1 MAQNTDIATDS
12 QADARLVFAPLPD
25 VAGPDR
31 LKIAYT
37 GTTTPHGP
45 AAFSSYGIES
55 IAVSRDGKYLTVA
68 QRYSEDKQCPV
79 FDAETGQVIG
89 RADGFYVGPACAIGN
104 FGMDDHERRNQT
116 KDADGAPLGGW
127 HPAVL
132 TSRDVTE
139 SNGNRLL
146 GVFFGGL
153 AMSDGTTTGG
163 LGAGN
168 SWNED
173 RPGGESLLVQER
185 PIVDIALCRED
196 SVILFADA
204 TPDAPALLLFDRA
217 RPFVPDDGLNFEWWR
232 ANTLMRFNRSIPLP
246 AVPLRVSAMPDGSAA
261 WVILDTEPRQA
272 VKVSLQG

>member
-1 MAQNTDIATDS
+1 MAQSTDTATDS
-12 QADARLVFAPLPD
+12 QAATRLTFAPLPD

-31 LKIAYT
+31 LRVAYT

-55 IAVSRDGKYLTVA
+55 IAVSWDGKYLTVA
-68 QRYSEDKQCPV
+68 QRYSEDKQMPV
-79 FDAETGQVIG
+79 FDAATGQIVG
-89 RADGFYVGPACAIGN
+89 RADGWYTGPACAIGN

-153 AMSDGTTTGG
+153 KMSDGTTTGG

-185 PIVDIALCRED
+185 RIVDIALCRED
-196 SVILFADA
+196 SVVIFADA
-204 TPDAPALLLFDRA
+204 TDADAPALLLFDRA
-217 RPFVPDDGLNFEWWR
+217 RAYRPDDGLHFDWWR
-232 ANTLMRFNRSIPLP
+232 ANTLMRFNRSVPLP

-261 WVILDTEPRQA
+261 WVILDTEPRRV
-272 VKVSLQG
+272 VKVAL